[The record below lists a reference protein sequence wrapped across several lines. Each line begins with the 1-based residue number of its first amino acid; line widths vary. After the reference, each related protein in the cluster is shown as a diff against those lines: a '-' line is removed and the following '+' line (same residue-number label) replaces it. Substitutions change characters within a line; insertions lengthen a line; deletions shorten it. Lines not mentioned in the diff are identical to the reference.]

1 MKSLI
6 SVRKIFVFVLLI
18 QLKQIHSEEHVNDYA
33 VGDPRRC
40 FVGDNKI
47 LRFEV
52 IPGGGWDNLRNKGTG
67 MIMQLNYSSCRTTDD
82 GRFLIPDG
90 VYTIPLKSSKV
101 ETYAELI
108 THWDN
113 FTSTLSRSIN
123 VHAGL
128 HIFSSSISGKFS
140 DEYQS
145 VKSRQH
151 YDKSMTTRVQ
161 VIKFII
167 PIYSFDFK

>member
-6 SVRKIFVFVLLI
+6 SVRKICVFILLF
-18 QLKQIHSEEHVNDYA
+18 QLKRTRSEDRANEYA

-90 VYTIPLKSSKV
+90 VYTIPLKS
-101 ETYAELI
+101 
-108 THWDN
+108 
-113 FTSTLSRSIN
+113 
-123 VHAGL
+123 
-128 HIFSSSISGKFS
+128 
-140 DEYQS
+140 
-145 VKSRQH
+145 
-151 YDKSMTTRVQ
+151 
-161 VIKFII
+161 
-167 PIYSFDFK
+167 